1 MKIIPYATHYREPIS
16 LALGFFDSLHLG
28 HQALIREAKRDDC
41 QLAVFTFGQNLYAN
55 VSKHEPLV
63 LTFEERVDRLA
74 DMGVDVVIRA
84 TPDREFLSTRP
95 IDFLDTLLD
104 TLDIISITVGT
115 DYTYGVGGEGNV
127 DSLREFCTSH
137 SIALNVVDLLSRGLH
152 KIGTR
157 YVRKAITLGD
167 ISEANAML
175 GYDYYMIG
183 EVVSGDSVGRTLGYP
198 TANLKVEGDKVMPPL
213 GVYATIV
220 EIGGE
225 RYKGMTAISDRPTFL
240 AQEVTIETYI
250 LDFEEDIYGE
260 SIKVSFVEKIRD
272 NIKFS
277 STTQLRDRL
286 AQDEMIVR
294 ELNYD

>member
-1 MKIIPYATHYREPIS
+1 MKIIPYATHYSVPVS

-74 DMGVDVVIRA
+74 GIGVDVVINA
-84 TPDREFLSTRP
+84 TPDREFLSTKP
-95 IDFLDTLLD
+95 IDFLNTLLEN
-104 TLDIISITVGT
+104 LDIVSITVGT

-127 DSLREFCTSH
+127 DSLREFCASH
-137 SIALNVVDLLSRGLH
+137 SIALNVVDLLNRGLH

-157 YVRKAITLGD
+157 YVRKALTLGD
-167 ISEANAML
+167 IREANAML
-175 GYDYYMIG
+175 GYHYYMTG
-183 EVVSGDSVGRTLGYP
+183 EVVSGDSVGRSLGYP
-198 TANLKVEGDKVMPPL
+198 TANLKVEGDKVMLPL

-220 EIGGE
+220 EIGGK
-225 RYKGMTAISDRPTFL
+225 RYKGMTSIGDRPTFFG
-240 AQEVTIETYI
+240 QGVTIETYI
-250 LDFEEDIYGE
+250 LDFAEEIYGE
-260 SIKVSFVEKIRD
+260 HIKVSYVEKIRD

-277 STTQLRDRL
+277 SSTQLRDRL
-286 AQDEMIVR
+286 AQDEIIVR